1 MEMISVESNF
11 LLKMNMSKYR
21 RDKDPTEWEELKMQG
36 RMRKTDE
43 AKALGSSEGLGSQD
57 FRDMGQEDHVHRNS
71 RG

>member
-1 MEMISVESNF
+1 MISVESSF
-11 LLKMNMSKYR
+11 LLKMSMSKYR

-43 AKALGSSEGLGSQD
+43 AKALGSSGGLGSQD
-57 FRDMGQEDHVHRNS
+57 YRDTGQEGHVHRNS

>member
-1 MEMISVESNF
+1 MEMMSVESNF
-11 LLKMNMSKYR
+11 LLKMSMSKYG

-43 AKALGSSEGLGSQD
+43 TKALGSSGGLGSED
-57 FRDMGQEDHVHRNS
+57 NRDTQQEGHGHRNS